1 MEEYGKIL
9 VFVMPIFLL
18 LIAIEKIYGHFKGY
32 DTAPYMDTVS
42 SVSSGMTNSVKDVL
56 GISISILTYEW
67 LESHIALFHL
77 EATVWAY
84 IIAFICIDFYGYWS
98 HRWAHQINFLWN
110 KHAIHHSSEEFNLA
124 CALRQTI
131 SSFVNLFTFLLIPA
145 AVLGVPSVVIA
156 VTLPIHLFLQFWYHT
171 KHIKK
176 MGFLEKILVTPSHH
190 RVHHA
195 INPEYIDKNHSQIF
209 IFWDKLFGT
218 FQEELDEVP
227 PVFGITRPAQ
237 TWNPIRINFQHLGLL
252 ISDAWRAENWKDKL
266 TIWFKPTGWRPENF
280 EEKYPVTKISDVY
293 HFEKYG
299 TQHSKKLMYWSI
311 FQALVTLLLIT
322 YMYDSIRTIGLPHVF
337 VYGAFIFVTVY
348 SYTELMDA
356 RKTAVFWEALRFLFA
371 MGLLYFYGDWFGL
384 THLLPMST
392 FILIGYFSISLAM
405 SIYFVAVDFE
415 KEKIALA

>member
-18 LIAIEKIYGHFKGY
+18 LIAIEKIYGHFKGE

-77 EATVWAY
+77 ETTVWSY

-124 CALRQTI
+124 CALRQTV

-145 AVLGVPSVVIA
+145 AILGVPSVVIA
-156 VTLPIHLFLQFWYHT
+156 ITLPIHLFLQFWYHT

-195 INPEYIDKNHSQIF
+195 INPEYLDKNHSQIF

-218 FQEELDEVP
+218 FQEELDEIP

-252 ISDAWRAENWKDKL
+252 ISDAWRAENWKDKF

-280 EEKYPVTKISDVY
+280 EEKYPVHKINDVY

-299 TQHSKKLMYWSI
+299 TNPSKKLMYWSI
-311 FQALVTLLLIT
+311 FQALATLLLIT
-322 YMYDSIRTIGLPHVF
+322 YMYSAIGVIGLPHVF

-348 SYTELMDA
+348 SYTELMDT
-356 RKTAVFWEALRFLFA
+356 RKSSVLWESIRFIFA
-371 MGLLYFYGDWFGL
+371 MCILYFYGDWFGFNVFGSIG
-384 THLLPMST
+384 TY
-392 FILIGYFSISLAM
+392 ILITYFSISFVM
-405 SIYFVAVDFE
+405 SIYFVFINFE
-415 KEKIALA
+415 KEKLALA